1 MTIYCTEFSVIFR
14 WRIKDQFSVMLLN
27 IKAMETCT
35 KSRIN
40 IKSGKHS
47 LEHVLKIVVFLFA
60 RGVEQA
66 EVDGCLSL
74 CQGC

>member
-1 MTIYCTEFSVIFR
+1 
-14 WRIKDQFSVMLLN
+14 MLLN
-27 IKAMETCT
+27 IKAMETCK

-74 CQGC
+74 CQGCGAGRGDGRLYLCLPLLRHS